1 MDILDEDL
9 LKFWAGLN
17 KDHVQYIM
25 VGGFAVN
32 LHGHTRATDD
42 LDLWLKDTKTNRKN
56 LGKAFTEIGY
66 GDVSFEN
73 IEFIPGWTNFHIGSG
88 VELDIMTSMKG
99 LENLSF
105 DKCLQMASVADIA
118 GVKVPFLHINHL
130 IANKRIV
137 NRPKDQVDVIEL
149 EKIRRILR
157 DSQSSPK
164 QG

>member
-9 LKFWAGLN
+9 LQFWRGLN
-17 KDHVQYIM
+17 KFHVQYIM

-42 LDLWLKDTKTNRKN
+42 LDLWLKDTKANRVN
-56 LGKAFTEIGY
+56 LGKAFKETGY
-66 GDVSFEN
+66 GEVSFEN

-99 LENLSF
+99 LEDLSF
-105 DKCLQMASVADIA
+105 DKCLQMASMADIM

-130 IANKRIV
+130 IANKKMV
-137 NRPKDQVDVIEL
+137 NRPKDQIDVIEL
-149 EKIRRILR
+149 EKIRRILQQN
-157 DSQSSPK
+157 QSPQK

>member
-17 KDHVQYIM
+17 KNHVQYIM

-32 LHGHTRATDD
+32 LHGHTRATND
-42 LDLWLKDTKTNRKN
+42 LDVWLKDTKSNRKN
-56 LGKAFTEIGY
+56 LGKAFAEIGY
-66 GDVSFEN
+66 GDISFES
-73 IEFIPGWTNFHIGSG
+73 IEFIPGWTNFYIGSG
-88 VELDIMTSMKG
+88 IELDIMTSMKG
-99 LENLSF
+99 LEDMSF
-105 DKCLQMASVADIA
+105 DKCLQMASIADIM

-137 NRPKDQVDVIEL
+137 NRPKDQSDVIEL

-157 DSQSSPK
+157 EDQSSSQ